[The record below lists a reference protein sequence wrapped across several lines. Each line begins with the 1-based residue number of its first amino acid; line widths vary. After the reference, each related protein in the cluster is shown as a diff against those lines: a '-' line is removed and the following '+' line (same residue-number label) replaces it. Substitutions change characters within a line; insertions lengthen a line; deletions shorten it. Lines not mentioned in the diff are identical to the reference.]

1 MPATTPVRTGS
12 TPASP
17 SLLQWVG
24 FEARPGTV
32 DGFARGFSMSRETSS
47 RLVEEFV
54 RPRHRDDPLDTLRRH
69 RTPRST
75 YTRQRTY
82 GRADQSPG
90 GRSVITRSFLPDD
103 LTACPSLWR
112 TLSIA
117 CGPAIDDGT
126 PGQHRYGGR

>member
-54 RPRHRDDPLDTLRRH
+54 RPRHRDDLLDGAPLRRH
-69 RTPRST
+69 RTPPIHLHSPADLREGGPIT
-75 YTRQRTY
+75 
-82 GRADQSPG
+82 GRPVGHHTLVLA
-90 GRSVITRSFLPDD
+90 GRSHGLSLALAD
-103 LTACPSLWR
+103 LVDR
-112 TLSIA
+112 MR
-117 CGPAIDDGT
+117 
-126 PGQHRYGGR
+126 PGNR